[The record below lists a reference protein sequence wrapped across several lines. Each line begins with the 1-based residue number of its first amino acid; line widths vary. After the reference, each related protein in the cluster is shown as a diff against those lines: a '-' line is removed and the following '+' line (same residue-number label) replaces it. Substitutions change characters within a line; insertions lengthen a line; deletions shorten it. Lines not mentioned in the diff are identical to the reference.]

1 MSLLYSLCLIFLRF
15 VSCNSVYM
23 EDKSNIYA
31 ENHGI
36 FPSIL
41 YNYTEN
47 KALKT
52 SLLGGKKTRGN
63 DFWGLTFVSLR
74 LSVI

>member
-1 MSLLYSLCLIFLRF
+1 
-15 VSCNSVYM
+15 M

-36 FPSIL
+36 SPSIL

-52 SLLGGKKTRGN
+52 SYWEVKKQGKMIFGV
-63 DFWGLTFVSLR
+63 LY
-74 LSVI
+74 

>member
-1 MSLLYSLCLIFLRF
+1 
-15 VSCNSVYM
+15 M

-36 FPSIL
+36 FPLIL

-52 SLLGGKKTRGN
+52 PYWEVKK
-63 DFWGLTFVSLR
+63 
-74 LSVI
+74 

>member
-1 MSLLYSLCLIFLRF
+1 
-15 VSCNSVYM
+15 M

-47 KALKT
+47 KALET
-52 SLLGGKKTRGN
+52 SYWEAKNRGKMFFG
-63 DFWGLTFVSLR
+63 D
-74 LSVI
+74 

>member
-1 MSLLYSLCLIFLRF
+1 
-15 VSCNSVYM
+15 M

-31 ENHGI
+31 ENHGL

-47 KALKT
+47 KALET
-52 SLLGGKKTRGN
+52 SYWEAKNRGKMF
-63 DFWGLTFVSLR
+63 FWGLTFVMLR
-74 LSVI
+74 LSLILVTLKSD

>member
-1 MSLLYSLCLIFLRF
+1 
-15 VSCNSVYM
+15 M
-23 EDKSNIYA
+23 EGKSNIYA
-31 ENHGI
+31 ENHGA

-52 SLLGGKKTRGN
+52 SYWEAKKQGKMILG
-63 DFWGLTFVSLR
+63 D
-74 LSVI
+74 

>member
-1 MSLLYSLCLIFLRF
+1 
-15 VSCNSVYM
+15 M

-52 SLLGGKKTRGN
+52 SYWEVKKTRKN
-63 DFWGLTFVSLR
+63 DFWGLTFVMLR
-74 LSVI
+74 LSIILVMLKSDRTIS